1 MIDRIVNVAAVLVVA
16 AAALFFAKAWFASDG
31 VPGVGLVNLGE
42 EEFGLPAEFVRAA
55 STGHR
60 LGPEDAPVVL
70 LLYSDYAC
78 GFCREFDRTLR
89 VVRRRY
95 PQHLAVAVKPF
106 VPLEMN
112 ESTRLF
118 LGAECAAEQGVF
130 GAFHTAALRLGEGQ
144 GRAPLWEDVA
154 DSVGGLLSRPAFDH
168 CVTSG
173 EYADR
178 VESAYREGADLGVRM
193 VPTFF
198 VNGRMYMGA
207 MDAVTL
213 DSAVAAALPRAR

>member
-118 LGAECAAEQGVF
+118 LGAEWHRFTVNLLGRTPAQLPTVPLSFWIREAVKAVF
-130 GAFHTAALRLGEGQ
+130 L
-144 GRAPLWEDVA
+144 
-154 DSVGGLLSRPAFDH
+154 
-168 CVTSG
+168 
-173 EYADR
+173 
-178 VESAYREGADLGVRM
+178 
-193 VPTFF
+193 
-198 VNGRMYMGA
+198 
-207 MDAVTL
+207 
-213 DSAVAAALPRAR
+213 AAAGARGVPAVEKRRAK